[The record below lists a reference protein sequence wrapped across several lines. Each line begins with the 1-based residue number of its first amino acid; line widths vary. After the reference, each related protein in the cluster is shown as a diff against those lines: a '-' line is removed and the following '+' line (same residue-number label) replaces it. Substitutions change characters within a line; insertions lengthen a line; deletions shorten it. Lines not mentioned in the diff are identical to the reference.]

1 MNAKRFFLILLLFF
15 LITSSLTLT
24 VYAHPGRTDSNGG
37 HYNRS
42 TGEYHYHHGYPAH
55 DHYDIDGDGTIDC
68 PYAFEDKTR
77 HSSSASS
84 GIIRQTPTTVP
95 SVDEYTQK
103 VIANADD
110 TPQRQESSFSVPLVL
125 VCIAFAIYGLF
136 QFLSAV
142 YRHVT
147 SGSKENLD
155 ASWHRGS
162 GSKPA
167 ASRESRPILD
177 PTYRDELYSSKPD
190 GYGVLIVVVMVIVI
204 IFALLLLIA
213 YLLM

>member
-68 PYAFEDKTR
+68 PYAFEYKTR
-77 HSSSASS
+77 HSSSSS
-84 GIIRQTPTTVP
+84 SDIIRQTPTSVP
-95 SVDEYTQK
+95 SAEEYTQK
-103 VIANADD
+103 VIAIAAD
-110 TPQRQESSFSVPLVL
+110 TPQRQESSVPVSLVL
-125 VCIAFAIYGLF
+125 VCIAGAIYGFF
-136 QFLSAV
+136 QFLSSV
-142 YRHVT
+142 YRHIT
-147 SGSKENLD
+147 SGMEENRT
-155 ASWHRGS
+155 ASPHRV